1 MCNPALVQV
10 SPDKPNIRYV
20 VLPFSSIE
28 ESFTPLVHDVVKQK
42 LEMGRVIIFC
52 SSFNECAT
60 LYLLFRTKMGS
71 NFLHPSDTPDL
82 SKFRLVE
89 MFTSCTAPSVKSEI
103 LKSFTSSTSPLR
115 VVIATIAFGLG
126 IDCPDIRQIT
136 HLGPTDEVEGYLQ
149 ATGRAGRDGKP
160 CTAILLQKKPSHPV
174 DRAMLDYLHNATECR
189 RKIQISNCSHHRV
202 ICHCACVV
210 IYAQRIVIVLSV
222 KNDFI
227 TVNYLTM
234 RNVFTH
240 SL

>member
-71 NFLHPSDTPDL
+71 NFLHPSDAPDL

-136 HLGPTDEVEGYLQ
+136 HLGPTDDVEGYLQ

-189 RKIQISNCSHHRV
+189 RKILFKDFELFTPPSYMSLCVCCDICAKNCN
-202 ICHCACVV
+202 CAKC
-210 IYAQRIVIVLSV
+210 
-222 KNDFI
+222 KK
-227 TVNYLTM
+227 
-234 RNVFTH
+234 
-240 SL
+240 